1 MRGEPVSADVY
12 LRGKASRW
20 AKPIRVARDV
30 AWPATPVPPPPS
42 SAPPKVPPRP
52 AATPASTVAASVET
66 QVIDVPAPVPD
77 IAAPVSAPVDPVV
90 HGNGAH
96 PTDGPVAPGV
106 NGAPASGVK
115 TVEVAPDTGAWR
127 GVTIAVV
134 DPVEAIR
141 MALRDHFRD
150 LQVDTVAY
158 DNVASLVREP
168 DRRNPIVLVL
178 GPSEAP
184 NDLIER
190 VEPLLSA
197 RPGYGAVM
205 VVYSPT
211 PEIVRAAFRA
221 GVDDVVTATSADAE
235 LLSAVTRSVSRIRT
249 PPPAASSSP
258 PPPSQ
263 RKVVTVFGTKGGIG
277 KSLVAVNLAAALAR
291 QTAQP
296 TVLVDANLQFGD
308 AAIMLQLPPTHTI
321 AEAAMAGDRLDGEL
335 LDDLLLRHDP
345 SGLLLLAAPPN
356 PEAADQIGRAEVSN
370 VLTVLRE
377 RFAYVV
383 IDTSPRIEEGSVAA
397 LDAADDILLLT
408 NLDVMSLKNAR
419 LALQTLQAL
428 GIQQTKVKLV
438 LNQANTQ
445 GGLTRADAE
454 RAVRM
459 KVAASLPSDPQ
470 VAESVNRGIPM
481 VISAPTSKFA
491 LSVEDLARMLSARP
505 AAATK

>member
-1 MRGEPVSADVY
+1 MRSMRGEPVSADVY

-20 AKPIRVARDV
+20 AKPIKVARDV
-30 AWPATPVPPPPS
+30 AWPATPVPPPTP
-42 SAPPKVPPRP
+42 SAPPRAPSRPTSPPP
-52 AATPASTVAASVET
+52 HDADASVET
-66 QVIDVPAPVPD
+66 HVTDVATTTAITPPVTP
-77 IAAPVSAPVDPVV
+77 ITAHVEPVV
-90 HGNGAH
+90 KIESAHTADSPATRGMNGADITH
-96 PTDGPVAPGV
+96 DVA
-106 NGAPASGVK
+106 
-115 TVEVAPDTGAWR
+115 TWR

-141 MALRDHFRD
+141 VALRDHFRE
-150 LQVDTVAY
+150 LQVDAVVY
-158 DNVASLVREP
+158 DNVASLIREP
-168 DRRNPIVLVL
+168 DRRKPIVLVL

-190 VEPLLSA
+190 LEPLLSG
-197 RPGYGAVM
+197 RTGYGAVM

-211 PEIVRAAFRA
+211 SEIMRAAFRA

-235 LLSAVTRSVSRIRT
+235 LLGAVTRSVSRMRT
-249 PPPAASSSP
+249 PPPAASPSP

-263 RKVVTVFGTKGGIG
+263 RKVITVFGTKGGTG
-277 KSLVAVNLAAALAR
+277 KSLVAVNVAAALAR

-308 AAIMLQLPPTHTI
+308 AAIMLQLPPAHTI

-335 LDDLLLRHDP
+335 LDNLLLRHDP

-370 VLTVLRE
+370 VITILRE
-377 RFAYVV
+377 RYAYVV
-383 IDTSPRIEEGSVAA
+383 IDTSPRIEEGSLAA

-428 GIQQTKVKLV
+428 GIQQAKVKLV

-459 KVAASLPSDPQ
+459 KVSASLPSDPS
-470 VAESVNRGIPM
+470 VADSVNRGIPM

-491 LSVEDLARMLSARP
+491 LSVEDLARVLSARP
-505 AAATK
+505 AAASK

>member
-1 MRGEPVSADVY
+1 
-12 LRGKASRW
+12 
-20 AKPIRVARDV
+20 
-30 AWPATPVPPPPS
+30 
-42 SAPPKVPPRP
+42 
-52 AATPASTVAASVET
+52 
-66 QVIDVPAPVPD
+66 
-77 IAAPVSAPVDPVV
+77 
-90 HGNGAH
+90 
-96 PTDGPVAPGV
+96 
-106 NGAPASGVK
+106 
-115 TVEVAPDTGAWR
+115 
-127 GVTIAVV
+127 
-134 DPVEAIR
+134 
-141 MALRDHFRD
+141 
-150 LQVDTVAY
+150 
-158 DNVASLVREP
+158 
-168 DRRNPIVLVL
+168 
-178 GPSEAP
+178 
-184 NDLIER
+184 
-190 VEPLLSA
+190 
-197 RPGYGAVM
+197 M

-211 PEIVRAAFRA
+211 SEIMRAAFRA

-235 LLSAVTRSVSRIRT
+235 LLGAVTRSVSRIRT
-249 PPPAASSSP
+249 PPPAASTPPSP

-263 RKVVTVFGTKGGIG
+263 RKVITVFGTKGGTG
-277 KSLVAVNLAAALAR
+277 KSLVAVNVAAALAR

-308 AAIMLQLPPTHTI
+308 AAIMLQLPPAHTI

-335 LDDLLLRHDP
+335 LDNLLLRHDP

-370 VLTVLRE
+370 VITVLRE

-383 IDTSPRIEEGSVAA
+383 IDTSPRIEEGSLAA

-428 GIQQTKVKLV
+428 GIQQAKVKLV

-459 KVAASLPSDPQ
+459 KVAASLPSDPL
-470 VAESVNRGIPM
+470 VADSVNRGVPM

-491 LSVEDLARMLSARP
+491 LSVEDLARVLSARQ
-505 AAATK
+505 AASK